1 MRFHRRAPELCSVP
15 PDSSRKDL
23 SDRRQRRALASA
35 RAERLSRLVDVLT
48 VLKGRLFP
56 ADNVTLSPTTL
67 EFYGWP
73 PICSL
78 ASALNLFLLSRL
90 CSLRT
95 SSGDPTT
102 DHTSIRYIRLFNRR
116 LQSLLI
122 LLRR

>member
-1 MRFHRRAPELCSVP
+1 MIP
-15 PDSSRKDL
+15 SSRARDL
-23 SDRRQRRALASA
+23 LAAVVLVGITFERPPAEESSA

-48 VLKGRLFP
+48 VVKERLFLL
-56 ADNVTLSPTTL
+56 DDVILSPIL
-67 EFYGWP
+67 PEFYGWP
-73 PICSL
+73 PTCSP

-95 SSGDPTT
+95 GSGGPTT
-102 DHTSIRYIRLFNRR
+102 EHTSTRYSRFFNRR

>member
-1 MRFHRRAPELCSVP
+1 MLGAARLVGKIFERLPAEES
-15 PDSSRKDL
+15 
-23 SDRRQRRALASA
+23 SA

-73 PICSL
+73 PMCSP
-78 ASALNLFLLSRL
+78 ASALNLFLRSRL

-95 SSGDPTT
+95 GSGGPTT
-102 DHTSIRYIRLFNRR
+102 DHTSTRYSRF
-116 LQSLLI
+116 
-122 LLRR
+122 

>member
-1 MRFHRRAPELCSVP
+1 VLGAARLVGKRFERPAAEES
-15 PDSSRKDL
+15 
-23 SDRRQRRALASA
+23 SA

-73 PICSL
+73 PICSP
-78 ASALNLFLLSRL
+78 ASVINLLLLSRL
-90 CSLRT
+90 FSLRT
-95 SSGDPTT
+95 GSGGPTT
-102 DHTSIRYIRLFNRR
+102 DRTSTRYSRFYNRR